1 MSDYEIFEAALKA
14 DLGVEQ
20 GDCWSFVR
28 VNPETGFINAVH
40 TGARNLEESEVF
52 IEKIRSNS
60 DGIAPVI
67 SSDSWF

>member
-28 VNPETGFINAVH
+28 VNPETGFINSVH
-40 TGARNLEESEVF
+40 TGVRNLEGVGSF
-52 IEKIRSNS
+52 YRKNT
-60 DGIAPVI
+60 
-67 SSDSWF
+67 FK